1 MGYWEFLLQK
11 EGDQSWLP
19 LDTAQVEILEG
30 RYRIMAHTS
39 WANTPVNVQISHL
52 HYGPQSTHS
61 KGSSKGLPK
70 RRTLRRQISTNDS
83 GLMVVMPFTRL
94 GEGAWDLLCTSVDPE
109 NSALENSSPE
119 NSAPAPRPNDSD
131 SGEPGVWR
139 YGVQLRVVAQDS
151 NDEGD
156 WFADDGKGGILV
168 TGARAPSP
176 PNQELTDPGSVL
188 DAEAI
193 AADLDEF
200 QRRLAAGLE
209 DAVAPY
215 RLTLHQTALL
225 GSEGETLGLPAT
237 VDADLALESALAL
250 VVRLANPQTA
260 ATLSLTS
267 TPLASAALPAGVT
280 LSITVPA
287 GLSTRLLLGEVG
299 LLVGDEVVAVQGF
312 TVTVDVAAL
321 FNAIANQAETDAD
334 LGVNFPAEAAA
345 EAEAT
350 SGAESGATAAP
361 AAPSPKPLDLAGG
374 RTPAR
379 ELPILTLPRSSP
391 ALPPKIYYPS
401 PHEVTAHQPTLPS
414 VGQPKPTVLPDL
426 EAAPDANPAG
436 APEVAPAAKPG
447 PTTPPRGLSLPPLAP
462 APRADDAAA
471 SPSGRSPTSARPAAS
486 AQPPQLISHEAMA
499 FKQLNLQ
506 DRFWNRLNELAVTL
520 QQEALAT
527 QTAPAVSDL
536 TSPDLPAGEDE
547 PPVFIPFAGEV
558 VIYDDEDPSLID
570 LETTP
575 AAVSAPAPEV
585 ETVTPPVPQLVL
597 PEGDLIAGEPVL
609 VTMRVPFHP
618 NRLYLKVWI
627 TDPQTRT
634 LADEPR
640 QLMNLLPNGQG
651 QLEGSL
657 QLTAPLGCLEAC
669 FEAIAID
676 LVTQQESYKATV
688 SRAITPAGLSPSSL
702 DEFQI

>member
-39 WANTPVNVQISHL
+39 LANTPVNVQISQL
-52 HYGPQSTHS
+52 GYGPQPSPTKDNRS
-61 KGSSKGLPK
+61 LPK
-70 RRTLRRQISTNDS
+70 RRTLRRQTATNDS

-94 GEGAWDLLCTSVDPE
+94 GEGTWDLLCTSVDSE
-109 NSALENSSPE
+109 NSASDD
-119 NSAPAPRPNDSD
+119 SAPGAPAA
-131 SGEPGVWR
+131 VWR

-151 NDEGD
+151 NEEGD
-156 WFADDGKGGILV
+156 WFADDGSGGIL
-168 TGARAPSP
+168 GAGGRAPSP
-176 PNQELTDPGSVL
+176 PDQSRVAPGSAL
-188 DAEAI
+188 GGEAI
-193 AADLDEF
+193 RAAIPPGIAAALDEF
-200 QRRLAAGLE
+200 QRRIAAGLE
-209 DAVAPY
+209 EATSPY

-237 VDADLALESALAL
+237 VDADLAQGADLSL

-260 ATLSLTS
+260 ATVALTS
-267 TPLASAALPAGVT
+267 TPLVSATLPAGVT

-287 GLSTRLLLGEVG
+287 DLSTRLLLGEVG
-299 LLVGDEVVAVQGF
+299 LLADDELVAVQGF

-334 LGVNFPAEAAA
+334 LGVNFPTEEEPEAAA
-345 EAEAT
+345 TPTIA
-350 SGAESGATAAP
+350 
-361 AAPSPKPLDLAGG
+361 SPKPLDLAGEG
-374 RTPAR
+374 TPPR

-401 PHEVTAHQPTLPS
+401 PHEVAAHQPTLPP
-414 VGQPKPTVLPDL
+414 VGQIKPTALPDP
-426 EAAPDANPAG
+426 ETDPET
-436 APEVAPAAKPG
+436 APESGSETAPKTAPETAPAQPK
-447 PTTPPRGLSLPPLAP
+447 PPRGLSLPPLASP
-462 APRADDAAA
+462 PRADTPAGIE
-471 SPSGRSPTSARPAAS
+471 SGRSPTSARPAA
-486 AQPPQLISHEAMA
+486 AQPPQLISHEAMG

-506 DRFWNRLNELAVTL
+506 DRFWNRLNELAITL

-527 QTAPAVSDL
+527 QVAPAEAEQPPPEP
-536 TSPDLPAGEDE
+536 TGGEEEAPA
-547 PPVFIPFAGEV
+547 FIPFAGEV
-558 VIYDDEDPSLID
+558 VIYDDEDPSLKD
-570 LETTP
+570 LQATP
-575 AAVSAPAPEV
+575 AAVPPPESAV
-585 ETVTPPVPQLVL
+585 EIVTPPVPQLVL
-597 PEGDLIAGEPVL
+597 PEADLIAGEPVL
-609 VTMRVPFHP
+609 VTVRVPFHP

-651 QLEGSL
+651 HLEGSL

-669 FEAIAID
+669 FEAIAVD
-676 LVTQQESYKATV
+676 LVTHQESYKATV
-688 SRAITPAGLSPSSL
+688 SRTITPAGLSPSSL

>member
-39 WANTPVNVQISHL
+39 LVNTLVNVQISQL
-52 HYGPQSTHS
+52 GYGPQPSPTKDNRS
-61 KGSSKGLPK
+61 LPK
-70 RRTLRRQISTNDS
+70 RRTLRRQTATNDS

-94 GEGAWDLLCTSVDPE
+94 GEGTWDLLCTGVDPE
-109 NSALENSSPE
+109 NSASDD
-119 NSAPAPRPNDSD
+119 SAP
-131 SGEPGVWR
+131 GEPAAVWR

-151 NDEGD
+151 NEEGD
-156 WFADDGKGGILV
+156 WFADDGSGGIL
-168 TGARAPSP
+168 GSGGRAPSP
-176 PNQELTDPGSVL
+176 PDQNLAVPGSAPEV
-188 DAEAI
+188 EAI
-193 AADLDEF
+193 RAAIPPGIAAALDEF
-200 QRRLAAGLE
+200 QRRLAAGLGE
-209 DAVAPY
+209 ATPPY

-237 VDADLALESALAL
+237 VDANLAQGADLAL
-250 VVRLANPQTA
+250 VVRLANPETA
-260 ATLSLTS
+260 ATVALTS
-267 TPLASAALPAGVT
+267 TPLASATLPAGVT
-280 LSITVPA
+280 LSVTVPA
-287 GLSTRLLLGEVG
+287 DLSTRLLLGEVG
-299 LLVGDEVVAVQGF
+299 LLADDEVVAVQGF

-334 LGVNFPAEAAA
+334 LGVNFPTEEESEAAA
-345 EAEAT
+345 TSAT
-350 SGAESGATAAP
+350 V
-361 AAPSPKPLDLAGG
+361 SPKPLDLAGEG
-374 RTPAR
+374 TPAR

-401 PHEVTAHQPTLPS
+401 PHEVAAHQPSLPS
-414 VGQPKPTVLPDL
+414 VGQLKPTALPDP
-426 EAAPDANPAG
+426 EADPET
-436 APEVAPAAKPG
+436 APETAPG
-447 PTTPPRGLSLPPLAP
+447 PSRPPRGLSLPPLAST
-462 APRADDAAA
+462 PRADNPAGVG
-471 SPSGRSPTSARPAAS
+471 SGRSPTSARPAA
-486 AQPPQLISHEAMA
+486 AQPPQLISHEAMG

-506 DRFWNRLNELAVTL
+506 DRFWNRLNDLAIAL

-527 QTAPAVSDL
+527 QVAPAEAEQTAPDL
-536 TSPDLPAGEDE
+536 TKGEEEAPA
-547 PPVFIPFAGEV
+547 FIPFAGEV
-558 VIYDDEDPSLID
+558 VIYDDEDPSLKE
-570 LETTP
+570 LQATP
-575 AAVSAPAPEV
+575 AAVPPPGSAV
-585 ETVTPPVPQLVL
+585 EIVTPPVPQLVL
-597 PEGDLIAGEPVL
+597 PEADLIAGEPVL
-609 VTMRVPFHP
+609 VTVRVPFHP

-651 QLEGSL
+651 QLEGAL

-688 SRAITPAGLSPSSL
+688 SRTITPTGLSSSSL